1 MKKILN
7 KLLLLFCTVVLFSMM
22 SCHNNDVF
30 SQYSTVALNGWN
42 KDSTFIFNVQIQDIK
57 VKYNVY
63 VNVRNRGEYPYQN
76 MWLFLEKMSP
86 DSIVTKDT
94 INFYLA
100 DQRGKWLGSGV
111 GQSFEMPVLYQQN
124 VTFHKPGTYRYRIF
138 QGMRDTILV
147 GVNDIGIRVEKQN

>member
-7 KLLLLFCTVVLFSMM
+7 KLLLIFYSVILFSMM
-22 SCHNNDVF
+22 SCQNNDVF
-30 SQYSTVALNGWN
+30 SQYSSVPVNGWN
-42 KDSTFIFNVQIQDIK
+42 KDSAFNFNVHISDVQLR
-57 VKYNVY
+57 YNVY

-86 DSIVTKDT
+86 DSTITKDT

-124 VTFHKPGTYRYRIF
+124 ISFPKQGTYRYRIF

>member
-1 MKKILN
+1 MKKFLN
-7 KLLLLFCTVVLFSMM
+7 KLLLLFYSVVLFSMM
-22 SCHNNDVF
+22 SCQSNDVF
-30 SQYSTVALNGWN
+30 SQYMQVPANGWN
-42 KDSTFIFNVQIQDIK
+42 KDSALIFSFPVSDIK
-57 VKYNVY
+57 IKYNIY

-86 DSIVTKDT
+86 DSTVSKDT

-124 VTFHKPGTYRYRIF
+124 ISFQKAGTYRYRIF
-138 QGMRDTILV
+138 QGMRDSLLI
-147 GVNDIGIRVEKQN
+147 GVNDVGIRIEKIN

>member
-7 KLLLLFCTVVLFSMM
+7 KLLLIFYSVLLFTMM

-30 SQYSTVALNGWN
+30 SQYSSVPVNGWN
-42 KDSTFIFNVQIQDIK
+42 KDSAFNFNVQISD
-57 VKYNVY
+57 VHLKYNVF

-76 MWLFLEKMSP
+76 MWLFLEKISP
-86 DSIVTKDT
+86 DSIISRDT

-111 GQSFEMPVLYQQN
+111 GHSFEMLVLYQQN
-124 VTFHKPGTYRYRIF
+124 ISFQKAGTYRYRIF
-138 QGMRDTILV
+138 QGMRDTLLT